1 MVPLASARVGSPLQE
16 GDGEGFKAHLA
27 QLRTQVDTRLAS
39 LLTQTASAEE
49 PVAAAMR
56 YGALA
61 PGKRVRPLLLLLAC
75 EDLGG
80 AGVDALDLAC
90 ALELV
95 HAASLLVDDLPC
107 MDDAALR
114 RGQPTVHVQFGQD
127 VAILAAIG
135 LLGLAFRTA
144 AAAPSLPS
152 DMRAACVAVLAEA
165 VGTSGLVQ
173 GQYRDLHGARHPECT
188 AAIAQTNHLKTGALF
203 AAALALA
210 ALVCRAQAPVHQGLQ
225 AFAVELGQAFQLSDD
240 LGDMTAS
247 AAELGKDVGRDAARP
262 TLPALLGVSAAH
274 ECIQAHWDR
283 GCRQLGEALGP
294 GSRLVQFGILL
305 LPGVAAEAVR

>member
-1 MVPLASARVGSPLQE
+1 MQ
-16 GDGEGFKAHLA
+16 AHLA
-27 QLRTQVDTRLAS
+27 QLRVQLDARLAS
-39 LLTQTASAEE
+39 LLPGAGAAAED
-49 PVAAAMR
+49 PVGAAMR

-80 AGVDALDLAC
+80 ASADALDLAC

-107 MDDAALR
+107 MDNATLR
-114 RGQPTVHVQFGQD
+114 RGQPTVHVRFGQD

-144 AAAPSLPS
+144 AAAVPLPP
-152 DMRAACVAVLAEA
+152 DVRASCVALLADA

-173 GQYRDLHGARHPECT
+173 GQYRDLHGARHPDCT

-210 ALVCRAQAPVHQGLQ
+210 ALVCRVEPRVGQGLQ

-262 TLPALLGVSAAH
+262 TLPALLGVSAAQD
-274 ECIQAHWDR
+274 CIRMHWDR
-283 GCRQLGEALGP
+283 GRSQLDDALGP
-294 GSRLVQFGILL
+294 ASRLVQFARLL
-305 LPGVAAEAVR
+305 LPGAAAAAGR